1 MLLHNIQIYLFF
13 VENLWMVKRCFMQ
26 CLKRFYLTAKIFLF
40 FIMNHG
46 NSEKSKKERKCN
58 GKIEDDIATKLIALL
73 NCIIFATLQ
82 RDKIA

>member
-1 MLLHNIQIYLFF
+1 MNGKKMFYAMPETVLSNCKNIP
-13 VENLWMVKRCFMQ
+13 
-26 CLKRFYLTAKIFLF
+26 F

-46 NSEKSKKERKCN
+46 NSEKKKERKCN

>member
-1 MLLHNIQIYLFF
+1 M
-13 VENLWMVKRCFMQ
+13 KRKFC
-26 CLKRFYLTAKIFLF
+26 
-40 FIMNHG
+40 HG
-46 NSEKSKKERKCN
+46 NSEKKKERKCN